1 LRAATT
7 IVVVATLAACTGAG
21 GGAQQQQVEFAAA
34 AAADNILTTD
44 YSALVEISGVRVTP
58 LARAEDESDQEAL
71 VRTDYSAAVLET
83 YLGEEHATV
92 VFSRYA
98 ATEDALED
106 PPRGTWIVSLCRDPD
121 GSYYLPGVGYELPAH
136 EAVVAVARQT
146 RARLADRELS
156 LRRDAASYAC
166 LPDSKR

>member
-1 LRAATT
+1 LRTAAT
-7 IVVVATLAACTGAG
+7 VVVLATLAACAAA
-21 GGAQQQQVEFAAA
+21 GGAQERQVEFAAA

>member
-1 LRAATT
+1 MRAATT

-21 GGAQQQQVEFAAA
+21 GGAQERQVEFAAA

-92 VFSRYA
+92 VFSRFA

-106 PPRGTWIVSLCRDPD
+106 PPRGTWIVSLCRDRD

-136 EAVVAVARQT
+136 ETVVAVARQT
-146 RARLADRELS
+146 RARLAGGELS

-166 LPDSKR
+166 VPDSKR